1 MRPKEA
7 RHTGMFSK
15 QSVSGY
21 VLIFHRLKCNIKMS
35 KKKKALNW
43 LAQMAELTFSQ
54 LSRPGDRGQ
63 GAGRQGQMGSPPG
76 SQAATFSPRC
86 HVGERGWGDAR
97 GSLVKVL
104 IPRVMAP
111 LSLPRHPQTPQSLLL
126 APRET
131 GFQHS
136 TRRRYS
142 PLWNPRAFPC
152 WLAGHFVN
160 F

>member
-35 KKKKALNW
+35 KKKQTKKALNW

-63 GAGRQGQMGSPPG
+63 GAGRQGRMGSPPG
-76 SQAATFSPRC
+76 SQVATFSPRC
-86 HVGERGWGDAR
+86 HVGVRGEA
-97 GSLVKVL
+97 
-104 IPRVMAP
+104 
-111 LSLPRHPQTPQSLLL
+111 T
-126 APRET
+126 RE
-131 GFQHS
+131 G
-136 TRRRYS
+136 
-142 PLWNPRAFPC
+142 L
-152 WLAGHFVN
+152 
-160 F
+160 